1 MPLRPVPR
9 PARHVVRCA
18 VIAICLLAPAAVAG
32 AAGAA
37 GPADP
42 LVAAADDRHGRSVL
56 ALELVDRTFD
66 VDTGA
71 WTLVVEGRL
80 DSRAL
85 CLPVL
90 FDCVVEPQEPAGAT
104 LSAVDCLSPWWNHLG
119 SFDDR
124 CIKQAFVIGHDQKF
138 RFTYVTD
145 PGVAPAALDVDVRVG
160 RGFLPVIIRELT
172 AASLQIDLTASA
184 DVVKQCPAV
193 GVVAGE
199 VFECEI
205 TVSSPDPGDAPPPI
219 DVAVLTDSGV
229 PGELVTDE
237 SLTGPAGWSCAD
249 STCTLSDPTFDPGQ
263 SAVFTYRATATATR
277 DGGTFE
283 NTATL
288 SYGVGTPDATATSSD
303 RVVVVGELDTD
314 LVVEKVAM
322 TASARPGE
330 AVSWVVSITNDGL
343 PADDVVL
350 TDLVVGAVEGLSV
363 RYLDG
368 VGTWECAAE
377 RCSTS
382 SMTAG
387 VARFRVDGT
396 LAASATPGTV
406 VNQVDVVW
414 TNDVFGPDH
423 PAVAGAAI
431 EVLGAAVV
439 PEPRTPTTSTP
450 ASLAF
455 TG

>member
-1 MPLRPVPR
+1 MPLRPLPR
-9 PARHVVRCA
+9 TVLH
-18 VIAICLLAPAAVAG
+18 VIACTAIAVGLLAPAA
-32 AAGAA
+32 AAGAQGA
-37 GPADP
+37 SDP
-42 LVAAADDRHGRSVL
+42 LVATADGRHGRSVL
-56 ALELVDRTFD
+56 SLELVDRTFD
-66 VDTGA
+66 VSTGA

-85 CLPVL
+85 CLPIL
-90 FDCVVEPQEPAGAT
+90 FDCVVEPQEPEGASLT
-104 LSAVDCLSPWWNHLG
+104 SVECLSPWWNHLG
-119 SFDDR
+119 FFEDR
-124 CIKQAFVIGHDQKF
+124 CIKQALVIGHDQRF

-145 PGVAPAALDVDVRVG
+145 TGAAPASIDIDVRVG

-193 GVVAGE
+193 SVVAGE
-199 VFECEI
+199 VFECQI
-205 TVSSPDPGDAPPPI
+205 TVSSPDPGGAPPSI
-219 DVAVLTDSGV
+219 DVAELADTGV
-229 PGELVTDE
+229 PGGLVTSE
-237 SLTGPAGWSCAD
+237 SLDGPVGWTCVAT
-249 STCTLSDPTFDPGQ
+249 TCTLDGSTLDPGDR
-263 SAVFTYRATATATR
+263 AEFTYRATATATQ

-288 SYGVGTPDATATSSD
+288 EYGVGTPDLTATSSD
-303 RVVVVGELDTD
+303 RVVVVGQLDTD
-314 LVVEKVAM
+314 LVVEKVAE

-343 PADDVVL
+343 AANDVVL
-350 TDLVVGAVEGLSV
+350 TDLVVGPVEGLSV
-363 RYLDG
+363 RLIDG
-368 VGTWECAAE
+368 VGTWDCAAAQ
-377 RCSTS
+377 CTTP
-382 SMTAG
+382 SMPAG

-396 LAASATPGTV
+396 LAATATPGTV

-431 EVLGAAVV
+431 EVLSAVVV
-439 PEPRTPTTSTP
+439 PEQRTTTTNPP